1 MEYKKNWEIF
11 VESWSWFPLLI
22 CRPIEK
28 DPEFLPEY
36 ILLRHIFIFSFIFI
50 YMQLE
55 HFLWHILNHNK
66 RTLLLTFKIILKN
79 LLLTRLLQDTA
90 YRFILKIF
98 ITKGLRYSWW
108 SDWSYSTLRLT
119 LQQVH
124 YLEKWGKTVSLNSRL
139 TVTDFIKVIS
149 SAVSTGSWTDLNTE
163 NMKPNI
169 EEVVTPQD

>member
-1 MEYKKNWEIF
+1 MGKIQSPYASATCLRYEKGCVVWHEAYSAVEKMEYKKNWEIF

-124 YLEKWGKTVSLNSRL
+124 YLVKWGKTQ
-139 TVTDFIKVIS
+139 F
-149 SAVSTGSWTDLNTE
+149 
-163 NMKPNI
+163 P
-169 EEVVTPQD
+169 